1 MADRFNSEWL
11 TLPQIAKKAGLP
23 ESTVRRYAG
32 TFGAFLKTWKAGGK
46 TLYHEEVIQ
55 TLSGIAEM
63 YRQGIGTEKI
73 LAGLRGTLPETMDM
87 EEAPLARK
95 EETGHQI
102 LALPL
107 QQIAQAMTVL
117 ALDREEIKALID
129 KNRKQAEQIEAL
141 ERRLEALEKKSRP
154 SKGIFS
160 WWRKGGAETRG
171 Q

>member
-23 ESTVRRYAG
+23 ESTVRRYVG
-32 TFGAFLKTWKAGGK
+32 TFGTFMKTWKAGGK
-46 TLYHEEVIQ
+46 TLYHEETIQ

-73 LAGLRGTLPETMDM
+73 LAGLRGTFPETVDM

-95 EETGHQI
+95 EETGSPS

-129 KNRKQAEQIEAL
+129 KNRKQAERIEAL
-141 ERRLEALEKKSRP
+141 EKRLSALEEREEKPKT
-154 SKGIFS
+154 GLFS
-160 WWRKGGAETRG
+160 WWGKGRKP
-171 Q
+171 

>member
-95 EETGHQI
+95 EETGHQL

-129 KNRKQAEQIEAL
+129 KNRKQAERIEAL
-141 ERRLEALEKKSRP
+141 EKRLSALEEQETKPRT
-154 SKGIFS
+154 GFFS
-160 WWRKGGAETRG
+160 WWGKGRKY
-171 Q
+171 